1 MNDKIATLIG
11 FAVKAN
17 KLIYG
22 LDTLEEGNKKRYLI
36 VCCHTLSERAFST
49 AKFIAK
55 RDGVPILVTKT
66 RKLEDIVYKRNCKV
80 IGISNKQ
87 MSDAIIDYITN
98 DYSLIKSEEI

>member
-1 MNDKIATLIG
+1 MNDKISTLIG

-17 KLIYG
+17 KIIYG
-22 LDTLEEGNKKRYLI
+22 LESLDEGTRKRYLI
-36 VCCHTLSERAFST
+36 VSCHTLSDRAKNELKT
-49 AKFIAK
+49 IAK
-55 RDGVPILVTKT
+55 RDNVPILVTKN

-87 MSDAIIDYITN
+87 MTEAILQYITE